1 MSTKQSAIE
10 EAGRTLRGW
19 VDGVYLSCPD
29 ERTMTAEDDAAYKV
43 ETDNLARRV
52 VVAWVS
58 AIAEDEASVEAVAR
72 SMCKAGGDDPDGTT
86 CWMGPPTG
94 KENWR
99 LFDAEA
105 RAALS
110 VLLSRAKKEQQE

>member
-52 VVAWVS
+52 VIAWVS
-58 AIAEDEASVEAVAR
+58 AIAEDEASVEAVAGTVADGFYFG
-72 SMCKAGGDDPDGTT
+72 MPQVDPDAVPNGLA
-86 CWMGPPTG
+86 
-94 KENWR
+94 R
-99 LFDAEA
+99 DVA
-105 RAALS
+105 RA
-110 VLLSRAKKEQQE
+110 VLRTLLERAKSPDALGDGP